1 MKIGITFFRSKMDL
15 WCISKVLSIFWTFSK
30 FGLEERR
37 SRGHVACSPSA
48 REVSRCGAL
57 GPGALGELREGFSG
71 HGPVVTRG
79 GLGSIRGVLPAGYSG
94 TRVVLAGLSD
104 VVYGLGTR
112 GQVAFSATSGGS
124 LLRGTRG
131 QVSHSEA
138 SGEVLLA
145 GLATHSGA
153 SGRLA
158 AHSELPGRCHSR
170 ARDALGSFREA
181 CGALGASGDTWR
193 IRGLPGIITRGL
205 HGTLGDFRRGWRRR
219 HSGHVAFSERLRR
232 RFRRRLRR
240 GHSVGLRDGSERIR
254 DTRRAPK
261 GSERGGVLRGG
272 CRRGF
277 GRDLRERLREG
288 SGTSLRRRGRRGL
301 SVESQWAAG

>member
-1 MKIGITFFRSKMDL
+1 MKIGIAFFGSKLDL

-30 FGLEERR
+30 FGLEKRR

-57 GPGALGELREGFSG
+57 GPAHSESSGRGSRGTAHSESSREGLS
-71 HGPVVTRG
+71 

-138 SGEVLLA
+138 SGEVSLA

-158 AHSELPGRCHSR
+158 AHSELPG
-170 ARDALGSFREA
+170 
-181 CGALGASGDTWR
+181 
-193 IRGLPGIITRGL
+193 TRGAFGGFRVL
-205 HGTLGDFRRGWRRR
+205 SLGDFRRGWRRW

-240 GHSVGLRDGSERIR
+240 GH
-254 DTRRAPK
+254 
-261 GSERGGVLRGG
+261 
-272 CRRGF
+272 
-277 GRDLRERLREG
+277 
-288 SGTSLRRRGRRGL
+288 
-301 SVESQWAAG
+301 

>member
-1 MKIGITFFRSKMDL
+1 MKIGIAFFGSKLDL

-71 HGPVVTRG
+71 HGPLVTRG

-94 TRVVLAGLSD
+94 TRVVLAGLPD

-124 LLRGTRG
+124 LSRGTRG

-158 AHSELPGRCHSR
+158 AHSELPGTRGAFGGIRSKYHSLDSR
-170 ARDALGSFREA
+170 RTRV
-181 CGALGASGDTWR
+181 
-193 IRGLPGIITRGL
+193 LPG
-205 HGTLGDFRRGWRRR
+205 
-219 HSGHVAFSERLRR
+219 
-232 RFRRRLRR
+232 
-240 GHSVGLRDGSERIR
+240 GS
-254 DTRRAPK
+254 
-261 GSERGGVLRGG
+261 
-272 CRRGF
+272 
-277 GRDLRERLREG
+277 
-288 SGTSLRRRGRRGL
+288 
-301 SVESQWAAG
+301 